1 MSLVVF
7 RYENNK
13 QFKKNGVGY
22 TLKESIIEGDRGLSF
37 SLTKKEGNNF
47 YRISARE
54 TSKDMFNIREKK
66 GDNETSI
73 DKGLADVKKM
83 ISENKDLLFIK
94 NYIEKERGTY
104 KGKEKKTIS
113 GGAKKSKKSSKTTS
127 VKKSSN
133 KKLILEGVKKNSKK
147 SSKTTSVKKL
157 SKKKKV
163 MSGGAKKK
171 SKKISVKKASKKRSV
186 KKASKK

>member
-104 KGKEKKTIS
+104 KGKEKKNYIRWC
-113 GGAKKSKKSSKTTS
+113 
-127 VKKSSN
+127 
-133 KKLILEGVKKNSKK
+133 
-147 SSKTTSVKKL
+147 
-157 SKKKKV
+157 
-163 MSGGAKKK
+163 
-171 SKKISVKKASKKRSV
+171 KKIKKIIKNYICKKII
-186 KKASKK
+186 